1 MQSTPSIKP
10 FDILVLG
17 ATGFTGSLISKY
29 LCEHYSDT
37 EIKTAFAGR
46 NLQKG
51 QALLDKL
58 GIDHTRWVTV
68 DIFNEKSLHA
78 AVNQAKVVINAAGPF
93 AEYGPPVVAACL
105 ASGTH
110 YLDITG
116 EPSFFH
122 EMRTTHHAKAKDLGI
137 SIIHA
142 CGFDSIP
149 ADLGVRALVDRF
161 EKKEN
166 ITVEAFLKTNAQFSG
181 GTWTTAIKAIDRQ
194 RKGGKKRVKR
204 ERDNV
209 RKMPL
214 KIHFNKKIDRW
225 AMPMP
230 VLDPHIVKTSARE
243 LKDVYGSQFAYGQY
257 FTIKTWWKMAKL
269 VMGIGSL
276 FVLTRFK
283 WGLNYL
289 LNRNKPGTGPS
300 EAKRNQ
306 SFFRFDFFGNNGHQQ
321 EHLIIQAGD
330 PGYIET
336 AKMISEAALMQL
348 QRDKEGYHMPGVVT
362 PSMAFG
368 TKLLDRL
375 VECGFE
381 VD

>member
-1 MQSTPSIKP
+1 MQTTPSDRP
-10 FDILVLG
+10 LDILVLG
-17 ATGFTGSLISKY
+17 ATGFTGSLISEY
-29 LCEHYSDT
+29 LKHHCDHSQ
-37 EIKTAFAGR
+37 IKIGFAGR
-46 NLQKG
+46 NVGKG
-51 QALLDKL
+51 HGLLNRL
-58 GIDHTRWVTV
+58 GLDTKNWWTV
-68 DIFNEKSLHA
+68 DIFDESSVYEA
-78 AVNQAKVVINAAGPF
+78 IGQTKVVINAAGPF
-93 AEYGPPVVAACL
+93 AEYGPPVVAACVEL
-105 ASGTH
+105 GTH

-122 EMRTTHHAKAKDLGI
+122 DMRTTHHEKAQDQGV

-161 EKKEN
+161 HKKEN

-214 KIHFNKKIDRW
+214 KVHFNKRIKRW

-243 LKDVYGSQFAYGQY
+243 MEEVYGDQFAYGQY

-276 FVLTRFK
+276 FVLTR
-283 WGLNYL
+283 W
-289 LNRNKPGTGPS
+289 RW
-300 EAKRNQ
+300 
-306 SFFRFDFFGNNGHQQ
+306 
-321 EHLIIQAGD
+321 
-330 PGYIET
+330 
-336 AKMISEAALMQL
+336 
-348 QRDKEGYHMPGVVT
+348 
-362 PSMAFG
+362 
-368 TKLLDRL
+368 
-375 VECGFE
+375 
-381 VD
+381 